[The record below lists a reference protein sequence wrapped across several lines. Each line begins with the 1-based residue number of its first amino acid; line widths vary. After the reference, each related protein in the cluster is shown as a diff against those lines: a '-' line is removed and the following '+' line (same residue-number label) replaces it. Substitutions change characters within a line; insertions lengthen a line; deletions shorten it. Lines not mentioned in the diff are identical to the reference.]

1 MAIRRNSRRY
11 RSILGLTAMLLF
23 LGPAPL
29 AWAAEITGRGPVVI
43 DSATLEMT
51 GQRIRLFGLRATVA
65 SQTCTIG
72 ALVWACGQE
81 ARWATINRVGNHW
94 VVCEERARDGDGAIL
109 AVCHLGGVG
118 GPELNAWLVEE
129 GWALATRG
137 DGAAYVAQEERA
149 RAAGRG
155 LWRGQ

>member
-1 MAIRRNSRRY
+1 MAIRRISRRY
-11 RSILGLTAMLLF
+11 RSLLGLTTILLF
-23 LGPAPL
+23 LGLAPVVG
-29 AWAAEITGRGPVVI
+29 AAEITGRGPVVI
-43 DSATLEMT
+43 DSATLVMT
-51 GQRIRLFGLRATVA
+51 GQRIRLFGLRATVP

-94 VVCEERARDGDGAIL
+94 VVCVERARDGDGAIL
-109 AVCHLGGVG
+109 AVCHLGGIG

-137 DGAAYVAQEERA
+137 EATAYVAQEERA
-149 RAAGRG
+149 KAAGRG